1 MRSPKRAL
9 RDFNCYP
16 QVLTLVERLLS
27 RGYTEA
33 DVRKILGENF
43 LRVFAQVWR

>member
-1 MRSPKRAL
+1 M
-9 RDFNCYP
+9 
-16 QVLTLVERLLS
+16 TLAKRLLS
-27 RGYTEA
+27 RGYDEA

>member
-16 QVLTLVERLLS
+16 QVADFARAVQQ
-27 RGYTEA
+27 RGYSET
-33 DVRKILGENF
+33 DVGKILGGNF
-43 LRVFAQVWR
+43 LRVLEQVWK